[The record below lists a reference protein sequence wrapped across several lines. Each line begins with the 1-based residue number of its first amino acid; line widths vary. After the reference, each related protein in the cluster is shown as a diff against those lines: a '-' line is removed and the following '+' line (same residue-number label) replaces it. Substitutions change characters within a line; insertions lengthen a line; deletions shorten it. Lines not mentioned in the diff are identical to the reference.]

1 MGSTARLD
9 PASTP
14 EAVIQVYAARTVGW
28 RGAFGVHSW
37 IAVKP
42 EGASHYT
49 RYEVVGWGVARGAP
63 AVRVGR
69 SPPDNF
75 WYGSFPQK
83 LAERRGP
90 GVDAMIARVEEAV
103 RTYP

>member
-1 MGSTARLD
+1 M
-9 PASTP
+9 
-14 EAVIQVYAARTVGW
+14 YAARTVGW

-63 AVRVGR
+63 AVRVDR
-69 SPPDNF
+69 SAPDNF

-83 LAERRGP
+83 LAERRGR